1 MRDRLSAAVRFVAV
15 LSSPLFFA
23 AATPPAAAAKAPP
36 MEKYVSTN
44 ANFVLYRPAG
54 WKVAESSTGSSWVV
68 SAASPDGALE
78 TSVMQGENRF
88 GAAEN
93 VLAAMIRLLAQA
105 SRDFSIKEAAK
116 DRAGTR
122 AVAGYTMTLPGKG
135 AREGR
140 LYVSADRNAFL
151 AVRCE
156 APAGR
161 LAAARPLLLSVVANL
176 RLMKQGFA
184 PAGAARAPAAQP
196 LQPHRLADGSA
207 TVGLP
212 AGWTLDSFGAGK
224 FLARNPADGASF
236 VVGAVD
242 VITPRLGV
250 RAPNIPVSP
259 YLQPSDAWPF
269 VTRGLVANIRY
280 IETIPRPDLD
290 AQMARVFTSGP
301 VRTQELVY
309 TFDGREG
316 PGKGYTFGISFGSR
330 LDTNWTFWHMTL
342 TAPAARFEEYVP
354 TFAAM
359 AQSYAIDDQFRRNY
373 IASGMARLRRMQE
386 ETSRIVARNASEIH
400 DMMQAA
406 YDERQR
412 SQDYIDYQRTNYIR
426 GEADWISGVEGGAVY
441 HTDAWGTRNTY
452 TGETWSGAPFDYY
465 NFDGANPKHD
475 ESLTPID
482 NRALYEKVFR

>member
-68 SAASPDGALE
+68 SAASSDGALE

-105 SRDFSIKEAAK
+105 SKDFSIKEASR

-122 AVAGYTMTLPGKG
+122 AVAGYAMTLPGKG

-140 LYVSADRNAFL
+140 LYVSADRGAFL

-176 RLMKQGFA
+176 RLMKRGFA
-184 PAGAARAPAAQP
+184 PTGAARAPAAQP

-207 TVGLP
+207 TLGLP
-212 AGWTLDSFGAGK
+212 AGWTLDSFG
-224 FLARNPADGASF
+224 
-236 VVGAVD
+236 
-242 VITPRLGV
+242 
-250 RAPNIPVSP
+250 
-259 YLQPSDAWPF
+259 
-269 VTRGLVANIRY
+269 
-280 IETIPRPDLD
+280 
-290 AQMARVFTSGP
+290 
-301 VRTQELVY
+301 
-309 TFDGREG
+309 
-316 PGKGYTFGISFGSR
+316 
-330 LDTNWTFWHMTL
+330 
-342 TAPAARFEEYVP
+342 
-354 TFAAM
+354 
-359 AQSYAIDDQFRRNY
+359 
-373 IASGMARLRRMQE
+373 
-386 ETSRIVARNASEIH
+386 
-400 DMMQAA
+400 
-406 YDERQR
+406 
-412 SQDYIDYQRTNYIR
+412 
-426 GEADWISGVEGGAVY
+426 
-441 HTDAWGTRNTY
+441 
-452 TGETWSGAPFDYY
+452 
-465 NFDGANPKHD
+465 
-475 ESLTPID
+475 
-482 NRALYEKVFR
+482 